1 VGWYLKLVSQ
11 DTGKINMHLKH
22 LMGLAAALALVVGTS
37 TSLAQVGTA
46 ISYQGELLDGGLPR
60 TAEVD
65 LEFRLFTDVV
75 GGSQVGNTLLL
86 SGVLPDA
93 AGRFTS
99 SLDFGVNP
107 YRNDQALYLQISV
120 SNASAGAF
128 TDLSRQRLTPAP
140 FSLATRGLNV
150 SDVGN
155 VGVGTSTPS
164 TKFHVKSSGGGTN
177 SIAFPL
183 KLENDDFG
191 STTTGMVFSVE
202 GGALDYAKAGI
213 AFQRNNSFARGNLYF
228 LNSNVASVANVT
240 LADAVLTLAPSG
252 NVGIGT
258 IDPASRLSV
267 AGMIHSLS
275 AGYQFPDGSVQAT
288 AALNIP
294 GPMGPQGPAGPTG
307 ATGNTGPTGVQ
318 GAIGPIGA
326 SPFSLNGT
334 SAFYNAG
341 NVGIGT
347 ASPAHRL
354 NVAGDARING
364 RFGVNLVY
372 SNVAANIR
380 AGEADHLP
388 IAIERANGA
397 PAFNIDPSGNGRFFG
412 SLSKAGGSFQID
424 HPLDPEN
431 KFLYHSFVESPDM
444 MNVYNGNI
452 TTDSSGYATITMP
465 DYFEALNRDFRYQL
479 TVVDSFTFALV
490 RVSEKMRD
498 GHFTIATNVPNIEV
512 SWQVTGIR
520 HDAWANKNR
529 IPNAVDKVG
538 VEKGKY
544 LHPEAFGQSIEKS
557 IRYGTPAEPPS
568 AESAVE
574 ANAAAAADSQ

>member
-1 VGWYLKLVSQ
+1 
-11 DTGKINMHLKH
+11 MHLKH

-37 TSLAQVGTA
+37 ISLAQVGTA

-75 GGSQVGNTLLL
+75 GGSQVGNSLLL

-150 SDVGN
+150 SD
-155 VGVGTSTPS
+155 
-164 TKFHVKSSGGGTN
+164 
-177 SIAFPL
+177 A
-183 KLENDDFG
+183 
-191 STTTGMVFSVE
+191 
-202 GGALDYAKAGI
+202 
-213 AFQRNNSFARGNLYF
+213 
-228 LNSNVASVANVT
+228 
-240 LADAVLTLAPSG
+240 G
-252 NVGIGT
+252 NVGIG
-258 IDPASRLSV
+258 IINAASRLSV
-267 AGMIHSLS
+267 AGMIQSMS
-275 AGYQFPDGSVQAT
+275 AGFKFPDGSVQTT

-294 GPMGPQGPAGPTG
+294 GPIGPQGPAGPLGPMG
-307 ATGNTGPTGVQ
+307 AQGPVGNTGPLGSQ
-318 GAIGPIGA
+318 GATGPAGA
-326 SPFSLNGT
+326 SPFLLNGT
-334 SAFYNAG
+334 DAYYNAG
-341 NVGIGT
+341 KVGIGIS
-347 ASPAHRL
+347 APLQALDVNGRL
-354 NVAGDARING
+354 MVRGGIIQNGTTPLINTGDLGLYSQISGNWIRFVTTGAPFNWFTDGGTGTNAVMVLSDSGNLGIGITNPTERLSVAGHANIAGRLSVAGDAVITG
-364 RFGVNLVY
+364 RFGVNMLY
-372 SNVAANIR
+372 SNVTAIIRGAA
-380 AGEADHLP
+380 ASDFP
-388 IAIERANGA
+388 IIVERSNGTN
-397 PAFNIDPSGNGRFFG
+397 AFGIASSGNATFFG

-479 TVVDSFTFALV
+479 TVIDSDTFALV

-544 LHPEAFGQSIEKS
+544 LHPEAFGQPIEKS

-568 AESAVE
+568 AAAAVE
-574 ANAAAAADSQ
+574 ANAAAAVDSQ